1 MQHAM
6 LVSGSDL
13 FEFHGTL
20 LWHRLLRWDSGSLW
34 VLLATADT
42 TCASGSYNKY
52 IRAGPCSLVVVA
64 KAPQCS
70 VCPGLQSFEHTQ
82 RQTQN
87 MFVHTERQTS
97 VHWMSCTIFWS
108 RLTVTLALP
117 ADDGLDRDSDDRAVL
132 SPECDDEM
140 GGVCMSHDTA
150 AAAAANDD
158 RLVLADDDCDEL
170 NTQPYTHRHTHTD
183 SFQLNTRP
191 YTHRHTHTHTQ
202 RQRQT
207 DNCQLNTD
215 RQTHTDRQTVVN
227 RQNAQ
232 SSRLQVLW
240 EEDGTESCG
249 TEMDSE
255 LTTIDGPAQ
264 TEH

>member
-1 MQHAM
+1 M
-6 LVSGSDL
+6 
-13 FEFHGTL
+13 
-20 LWHRLLRWDSGSLW
+20 
-34 VLLATADT
+34 
-42 TCASGSYNKY
+42 
-52 IRAGPCSLVVVA
+52 
-64 KAPQCS
+64 
-70 VCPGLQSFEHTQ
+70 
-82 RQTQN
+82 
-87 MFVHTERQTS
+87 
-97 VHWMSCTIFWS
+97 
-108 RLTVTLALP
+108 TLALP

-170 NTQPYTHRHTHTD
+170 NTQPYTHRHTHT
-183 SFQLNTRP
+183 
-191 YTHRHTHTHTQ
+191 HTQ

-232 SSRLQVLW
+232 SSRLQVL
-240 EEDGTESCG
+240 
-249 TEMDSE
+249 
-255 LTTIDGPAQ
+255 
-264 TEH
+264 